1 MLVAWAADQH
11 DGALV
16 PVDNPRSRR
25 VEPESALGGFL
36 VRRLGYRRRGLVP
49 NG

>member
-16 PVDNPRSRR
+16 PVETRAARR
-25 VEPESALGGFL
+25 VEPGSALRGFL
-36 VRRLGYRRRGLVP
+36 VHRLGYRRRGLFP